1 MAQHYE
7 IRLKGHLDLSWSE
20 WLGHMAIIHLDH
32 DETILAGPV
41 ADQAALHGVLNRM
54 RDMGIPLISV
64 NPVDEPHS
72 GDEND
77 IQGKVR
83 K

>member
-20 WLGHMAIIHLDH
+20 WLDDMTIIHQDNG
-32 DETILAGPV
+32 ETLLTGPV

-54 RDMGIPLISV
+54 RDIGIPLISV
-64 NPVDEPHS
+64 NPVDETQADDKK
-72 GDEND
+72 GA
-77 IQGKVR
+77 
-83 K
+83 